1 MSIWDMY
8 SILNVENAYKT
19 KTPVQEVNEQF
30 VEMNTDVHLLTTQ
43 TFTEPYCKITSGIPP
58 AGG

>member
-1 MSIWDMY
+1 MS